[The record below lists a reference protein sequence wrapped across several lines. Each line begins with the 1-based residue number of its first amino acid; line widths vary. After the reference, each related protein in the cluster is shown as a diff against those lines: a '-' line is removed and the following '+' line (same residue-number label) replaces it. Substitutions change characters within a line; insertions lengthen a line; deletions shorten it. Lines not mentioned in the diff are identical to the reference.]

1 MLQPCF
7 CRMVIHVRPFNS
19 VVSCRLVW
27 GPQDGYMSA
36 ESARAYLRDVPE
48 AELHLIEDADHWLLE
63 THFDD
68 ALPLIR
74 NFLSRTLH

>member
-1 MLQPCF
+1 MFVLSIPSP
-7 CRMVIHVRPFNS
+7 HAGS
-19 VVSCRLVW
+19 SG
-27 GPQDGYMSA
+27 GPQDGYMPA

-48 AELHLIEDADHWLLE
+48 AELHLIEDAGHWLLE

-74 NFLSRTLH
+74 DLSRTLH